1 MGGGTREG
9 EIVQAVLSVI
19 FQVLGA
25 IAVLVAIFFG
35 LRALSSRLQR
45 SKQAY
50 GVGQL
55 ESLRSMQKDLIWG
68 AMALIAGLIFLGV
81 YALLPD
87 GNEAA
92 TPASEQTPAPDST
105 VEAIETEITPNDETD
120 AAPGSTPSV
129 PEATNS
135 PTPVPFPEAQVTLL
149 PTNPPPPTQTSIP
162 TATPE
167 PEPQTAVVASGV
179 GVYLRQNPSTTAPDI
194 EWLLDG
200 TQLVVLPDRQ
210 DADGY
215 TWVLVR
221 TIDGNEGWVA
231 TDFIEIAP

>member
-1 MGGGTREG
+1 M
-9 EIVQAVLSVI
+9 QAVLSVI
-19 FQVLGA
+19 IPLLGA
-25 IAVLVAIFFG
+25 IGILVAIFFG
-35 LRALSSRLQR
+35 LRALSSRLQA

-55 ESLRSMQKDLIWG
+55 ESKRSMQKDLIWAG
-68 AMALIAGLIFLGV
+68 MALIVGLIFLGV

-87 GNEAA
+87 GDEAA
-92 TPASEQTPAPDST
+92 TIAPEQTPAPETT
-105 VEAIETEITPNDETD
+105 VESIEAEMAPANET
-120 AAPGSTPSV
+120 AV

-135 PTPVPFPEAQVTLL
+135 PTPVPFPESQVTVL
-149 PTNPPPPTQTSIP
+149 PSLTPIPTDPPPP

-167 PEPQTAVVASGV
+167 PELQTAVVASGV
-179 GVYLRQNPSTTAPDI
+179 GVYLRQDPSTTAPDI

-221 TIDGNEGWVA
+221 TADGNEGWVA

>member
-1 MGGGTREG
+1 MQ
-9 EIVQAVLSVI
+9 VVLSVI
-19 FQVLGA
+19 FQVLAA
-25 IAVLVAIFFG
+25 IAILAAIFFG

-68 AMALIAGLIFLGV
+68 AMALIIGLIFLGV
-81 YALLPD
+81 YVLLPD
-87 GNEAA
+87 GGEAA
-92 TPASEQTPAPDST
+92 VPVLEETPVPETTVEVNGTAEPAP
-105 VEAIETEITPNDETD
+105 VNET
-120 AAPGSTPSV
+120 AV

-135 PTPVPFPEAQVTLL
+135 PTPVLFPEAQVTLL
-149 PTNPPPPTQTSIP
+149 PTNPPPPTQTAVP

-221 TIDGNEGWVA
+221 ISDGTEGWVA

>member
-1 MGGGTREG
+1 
-9 EIVQAVLSVI
+9 VQAVLSI
-19 FQVLGA
+19 IIPLLGA
-25 IAVLVAIFFG
+25 IGILAAIFFA
-35 LRALSSRLQR
+35 LRALSSRLQA

-55 ESLRSMQKDLIWG
+55 ESKRSMQKDLIWAG
-68 AMALIAGLIFLGV
+68 MALVVGLIFLGI

-87 GNEAA
+87 GDEA
-92 TPASEQTPAPDST
+92 TLPAPEQTPVPET
-105 VEAIETEITPNDETD
+105 TIELIETELAPAEET
-120 AAPGSTPSV
+120 AIPQ
-129 PEATNS
+129 ATNS
-135 PTPVPFPEAQVTLL
+135 PTPVPFPESQVTVL
-149 PTNPPPPTQTSIP
+149 PTNPPAPSPTSIP

-167 PEPQTAVVASGV
+167 PELQTAVVASGV
-179 GVYLRQNPSTTAPDI
+179 GVYLRQDPSTTAPDI

-221 TIDGNEGWVA
+221 TSGGNEGWVA

>member
-1 MGGGTREG
+1 M
-9 EIVQAVLSVI
+9 QAVLSVI
-19 FQVLGA
+19 IPLLGA
-25 IAVLVAIFFG
+25 IGILVAIFFG
-35 LRALSSRLQR
+35 LRALSSRLQA

-55 ESLRSMQKDLIWG
+55 ESKRSMQKDLIWAG
-68 AMALIAGLIFLGV
+68 MALIVGLIFLGV

-87 GNEAA
+87 GDEAA
-92 TPASEQTPAPDST
+92 TIAPEQTPAPETT
-105 VEAIETEITPNDETD
+105 VESIEAEMAPANET
-120 AAPGSTPSV
+120 AV

-135 PTPVPFPEAQVTLL
+135 PTPVPFPESQVTVL
-149 PTNPPPPTQTSIP
+149 PSLTPIPTDPPPL

-167 PEPQTAVVASGV
+167 PELQTAVVASGV
-179 GVYLRQNPSTTAPDI
+179 GVYLRQDPSTTAPDI

-221 TIDGNEGWVA
+221 TADGNEGWVA

>member
-1 MGGGTREG
+1 M
-9 EIVQAVLSVI
+9 QAVLSVI
-19 FQVLGA
+19 IPLLGA
-25 IAVLVAIFFG
+25 IGILVAVFFG
-35 LRALSSRLQR
+35 LRALSTRLQA

-55 ESLRSMQKDLIWG
+55 EAKRSMQKDLIW
-68 AMALIAGLIFLGV
+68 ATMALVVGLIFLGV
-81 YALLPD
+81 YALLPNGD
-87 GNEAA
+87 EMAQ
-92 TPASEQTPAPDST
+92 PDPEQTPAPEMT
-105 VEAIETEITPNDETD
+105 VESIETELSPAAET
-120 AAPGSTPSV
+120 AV

-135 PTPVPFPEAQVTLL
+135 PTPVPFPESQVTVL
-149 PTNPPPPTQTSIP
+149 PTNPPAPSPTSIP

-167 PEPQTAVVASGV
+167 PELQTAVVASGV
-179 GVYLRQNPSTTAPDI
+179 GVYLRQDPSTTAPDI

-221 TIDGNEGWVA
+221 TSDGNEGWVA
-231 TDFIEIAP
+231 TDFIEITP

>member
-19 FQVLGA
+19 IPLLGA
-25 IAVLVAIFFG
+25 IGILVAVFFG
-35 LRALSSRLQR
+35 LRALSTRLQA

-55 ESLRSMQKDLIWG
+55 ESKRSMQKDLIW
-68 AMALIAGLIFLGV
+68 ATMALIVGLFFLGV
-81 YALLPD
+81 YALFPD
-87 GNEAA
+87 GDEMAE
-92 TPASEQTPAPDST
+92 PEPEQTSVPEMTDES
-105 VEAIETEITPNDETD
+105 IETELTPVEET
-120 AAPGSTPSV
+120 AV

-135 PTPVPFPEAQVTLL
+135 PTPVPFPESQVTVL
-149 PTNPPPPTQTSIP
+149 PTNPPAPSPTSIP

-179 GVYLRQNPSTTAPDI
+179 GVYLRANPSVSALDLQ
-194 EWLLDG
+194 WLLEG
-200 TQLVVLPDRQ
+200 ASLEVLPDQ
-210 DADGY
+210 AEADGY

-221 TIDGNEGWVA
+221 TVDGIEGWVA
-231 TDFIEIAP
+231 TDFIEIVNGQ